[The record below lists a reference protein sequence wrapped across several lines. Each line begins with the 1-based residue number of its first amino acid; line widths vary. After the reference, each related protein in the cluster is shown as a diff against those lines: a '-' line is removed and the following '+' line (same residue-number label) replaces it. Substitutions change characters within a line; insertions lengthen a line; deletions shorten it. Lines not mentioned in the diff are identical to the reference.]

1 MTLIGR
7 ILIEQL
13 EVHAYHGWHAHEE
26 EFGQPFTVDL
36 ELEADISREADS
48 DDLQHALDYAAIVR
62 VTRKLFVEKRY
73 KLVEAAAASLARGLL
88 SQFPRVRA
96 VEIRVRKLKPPI
108 PERIDAVGVKL
119 RMERADLAD

>member
-1 MTLIGR
+1 MTLTGR

-36 ELEADISREADS
+36 ELEADISKEAAS
-48 DDLQHALDYAAIVR
+48 DDLHDALDYAAIVR

-88 SQFPRVRA
+88 AQFARVRA
-96 VEIRVRKLKPPI
+96 VEVRVRKLKPPI